1 MDFLDPCVGSKTF
14 KTELEHQVLQF
25 FMHITVAE
33 CFCVETSNRKLQV
46 LNHSSLGL
54 RISYYFYWAKNTTVT

>member
-1 MDFLDPCVGSKTF
+1 MRAEQNF
-14 KTELEHQVLQF
+14 KSLIRTPSLQS

-33 CFCVETSNRKLQV
+33 CFCVEASNRKLQV
-46 LNHSSLGL
+46 LNHFLLGL